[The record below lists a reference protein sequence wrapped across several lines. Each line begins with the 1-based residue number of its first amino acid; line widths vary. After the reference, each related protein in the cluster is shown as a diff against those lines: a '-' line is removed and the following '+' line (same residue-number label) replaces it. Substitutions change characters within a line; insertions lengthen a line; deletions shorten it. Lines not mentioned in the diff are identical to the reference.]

1 MAQPMKLCFSQDV
14 METSP
19 RKLEILG
26 ARRVLADGRGF
37 RYALAAPG
45 GVPAGNLCMAK
56 TAVPQHVG
64 LDAPAAA
71 VGERVLCLT
80 LGAAPAAENDYEDGY
95 LQVASAA
102 GQGHQY
108 RILANSACAASGRM
122 VLTLAEPLRSA
133 LDGTTT
139 VSLTA
144 SPWRGVAPSDQ
155 EENLP
160 AGVAPC
166 DVPGG
171 HHFWSQTSGPALC
184 LSADASGPGTMLVP
198 AATAGALAGAG
209 SPATQDKPVVAVAWA
224 TAGVAGQYAPC
235 CLTLN

>member
-45 GVPAGNLCMAK
+45 GVPAGKLCMAK
-56 TAVPQHVG
+56 AAVPQHLG

-95 LQVASAA
+95 LQVAAAA

-108 RILANSACAASGRM
+108 RILSNSAAAASGRM
-122 VLTLAEPLRSA
+122 VLTLAEPLRTA
-133 LDGTTT
+133 LDSAAK
-139 VSLTA
+139 VSLIA

-166 DVPGG
+166 AVPGG

-184 LSADASGPGTMLVP
+184 LAADASGPGTMLVP

-209 SPATQDKPVVAVAWA
+209 SPAAQDKPFVAVAWA
-224 TAGVAGQYAPC
+224 SAGVAGQYRPC
-235 CLTLN
+235 CLTLD

>member
-1 MAQPMKLCFSQDV
+1 MKLCFTQDV

-26 ARRVLADGRGF
+26 ARRILADGRGF
-37 RYALAAPG
+37 RYAKAAASGLTAGKLAMA
-45 GVPAGNLCMAK
+45 GV
-56 TAVPQHVG
+56 AVPQHVN
-64 LDAPAAA
+64 LDAPAAE

-95 LQVASAA
+95 LQVNAQA

-108 RILANSACAASGRM
+108 RILSNSACAALGRM
-122 VLTLAEPLRSA
+122 VLTLAEPLRAA
-133 LDGTTT
+133 LEATSK

-144 SPWRGVAPSDQ
+144 SPWRGVAASDQ

-166 DVPGG
+166 TVPGG
-171 HHFWSQTSGPALC
+171 HFFWSQTSGPALC
-184 LSADASGPGTMLVP
+184 LSADAAAPGTMLVP
-198 AATAGALAGAG
+198 ASTAGAVAGAG
-209 SPATQDKPVVAVAWA
+209 SPAAQDKPVLAVAWA
-224 TAGVAGQYAPC
+224 VAGAAGQYKPC
-235 CLTLN
+235 FLTMD